1 MWKLSKMIYWDSE
14 LRHFTFNY
22 INVDEKQFDID
33 GKRLKVLKELR
44 KKITI
49 LKSDEGQG
57 VALLKQEDYTN
68 CLETLLAGQ
77 NKFKRIHKYPTI
89 MRLNTVQSYVNK
101 LFDPG
106 EINEEQ

>member
-1 MWKLSKMIYWDSE
+1 MWKLSKIIYWNSE

-22 INVDEKQFDID
+22 IIVDEKQFDID
-33 GKRLKVLKELR
+33 GKQLKVLKELR

-68 CLETLLAGQ
+68 CLETLLAGR
-77 NKFKRIHKYPTI
+77 NKF
-89 MRLNTVQSYVNK
+89 NK
-101 LFDPG
+101 LFNPG
-106 EINEEQ
+106 EINKEQ